1 LTSLRVNKVL
11 IVFQFAAS
19 IILIVGTIVVF
30 RQLQFMRETDL
41 GMNIDQTL
49 IVKGPAVKDSTYHSV
64 LETFA
69 HEAGAISGVV
79 SFTVSSSIP
88 GEEVQWGRSFARK
101 DGPQNSAG
109 AAIIAVD
116 NNFFPSYDIE
126 FLAGNNYPD
135 QSVSYQDKIIV
146 NETMARELGYS
157 DAGTLVGQVLL
168 WQEGNNQ
175 VPRTVIGVVRD
186 FNQQSL
192 RSPVGPIVFTL
203 KKYVFAPWAG
213 EFYSF
218 KVDNSHTREAISGLE
233 ALWNHTFSANPFD
246 YFFLDLYYDAQYKL
260 DAQFGRVFLVFSILA
275 VFIAGLGLFGLTA
288 YMTATRTKEIGIR
301 KVLGAT
307 SFQLVKLFT
316 RNYVLLVI
324 FSIVIACP
332 VSIYLIEEWQQQFA
346 YQVTI
351 TPWTYVSASGIAL
364 LTALLTVGIK
374 SWNAS
379 LINPAQTLKTE

>member
-1 LTSLRVNKVL
+1 
-11 IVFQFAAS
+11 
-19 IILIVGTIVVF
+19 
-30 RQLQFMRETDL
+30 
-41 GMNIDQTL
+41 
-49 IVKGPAVKDSTYHSV
+49 
-64 LETFA
+64 
-69 HEAGAISGVV
+69 
-79 SFTVSSSIP
+79 VSSSIP

-101 DGPQNSAG
+101 DSPQNSAG

-218 KVDNSHTREAISGLE
+218 KVDHSHTREAISGLE

-246 YFFLDLYYDAQYKL
+246 YFFLDHYYDAQYKL